1 MVNLNELR
9 KKYEQIN
16 NPGGGGNTDFLSK
29 FFMMEE
35 GTSVVRVLPWKDDS
49 QEFYTET
56 AIHRLDDKNYHCPR
70 VKGGKCPVCD
80 TYYDLWKQINVIG
93 KETPEGKELA
103 ELARGIKA
111 RKRFYLNV
119 VDRRDEKVKI
129 LSVGQ
134 KLFGK
139 ILDCFFD
146 EDFGDITDLKEG
158 WDFKIVKDT
167 QGQWPNYDKSAP
179 KPKQSEAGT
188 DAETATWMD
197 ELHDIHGLV
206 KVADYE
212 ELRQMMM
219 SLTGQSEPKTIAE
232 IEATAS
238 EEDTTEEDYLSH
250 LKNLKVD

>member
-197 ELHDIHGLV
+197 EIHDIHGLV